1 MLRRLVPIV
10 PILVLISTPAF
21 AIDQAYIG
29 ASAPVSG
36 KCDFSGSGPFRIT
49 AKGIEG
55 HEFTCTTKRATSKSA
70 GLLVYLS
77 CAGEGDTYNIT
88 LRWKITPNGH
98 LRETTKEKVVE
109 YVRCKSDDEAG
120 GPRQHRQCTMTKPGP
135 SLIEAN

>member
-1 MLRRLVPIV
+1 MGKDHALLKKLA
-10 PILVLISTPAF
+10 PILILISGPAF
-21 AIDQAYIG
+21 AIDRAYIG
-29 ASAPVSG
+29 AWTPEPG

-55 HEFTCTTKRATSKSA
+55 HEFGCTTKRTASDSG

-77 CAGEGDTYNIT
+77 CAGEGDTYNLT

-109 YVRCKSDDEAG
+109 YVRCK
-120 GPRQHRQCTMTKPGP
+120 P
-135 SLIEAN
+135 

>member
-1 MLRRLVPIV
+1 MLRKLA
-10 PILVLISTPAF
+10 PILVLISAPAF
-21 AIDQAYIG
+21 AVDRAYIG
-29 ASAPVSG
+29 AWTPDDPG

-55 HEFTCTTKRATSKSA
+55 HEFACTTKRATSDSA

-77 CAGEGDTYNIT
+77 CAGEGDTYNLT

-109 YVRCKSDDEAG
+109 YVRCK
-120 GPRQHRQCTMTKPGP
+120 Q
-135 SLIEAN
+135 